1 MFMLL
6 CSPMIS
12 PKRKPNVKEIE
23 GTVKKKNETN
33 CFYLGTTGREQ
44 QKKQKRRKRR
54 CGRAAGDENE
64 TRLGCSNRLID
75 FNSSRAICIES
86 NDSKSHGNIRH
97 FVHVNIY
104 STQMLPSGSIP
115 RWAPHRDRVFGPC
128 YFRPH
133 LSKNLRKFHITL

>member
-1 MFMLL
+1 MLLDCMFMLL

-75 FNSSRAICIES
+75 FNSSS
-86 NDSKSHGNIRH
+86 NLISKRCSE
-97 FVHVNIY
+97 FPLLEV
-104 STQMLPSGSIP
+104 STRSQS
-115 RWAPHRDRVFGPC
+115 V
-128 YFRPH
+128 
-133 LSKNLRKFHITL
+133 LRI